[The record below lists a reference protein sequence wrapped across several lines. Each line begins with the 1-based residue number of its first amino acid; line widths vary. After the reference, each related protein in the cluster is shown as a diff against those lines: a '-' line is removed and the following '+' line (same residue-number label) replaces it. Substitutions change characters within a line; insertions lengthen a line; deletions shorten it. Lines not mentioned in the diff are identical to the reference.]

1 MRILGLETSCDDT
14 GAAVIEDGRLLSNIV
29 AAQLEHSQYGGVVP
43 EIASRLHELNIYRTA
58 GEALVAAAI
67 DRQDLD
73 GVAVTYGPGLAG
85 ALMVGLNFA
94 KGLAQSLDIPFVGVD
109 HMEGHLWANF
119 LSSPEQLDDRPFL
132 CLLVSGGHTHIWR
145 VDGTGNYALI
155 GATVDD
161 AAGEAFDK
169 GARLLG
175 LSYPGGP
182 AIQKT
187 ATGMDSTVV
196 KFPRP
201 FVGTEHCNFSFSG
214 LKTALYYYMQKL
226 TDQLSSEQLGEIAAG
241 YQAAIID
248 CLMDRLHQAVK
259 LTGLKRVFI
268 AGGVSANQHLRNRM
282 DDWSA
287 NTDISCAYPPL
298 EYCTDNAAMIALAGY
313 QRIMAGQNDSLSLD
327 INPNLRLDK
336 IAQD

>member
-14 GAAVIEDGRLLSNIV
+14 GAAVIEDGRLLSNII
-29 AAQLEHSQYGGVVP
+29 AGQLEHNQYGGVVP
-43 EIASRLHELNIYRTA
+43 EVASRLHELNIYRTTE
-58 GEALVAAAI
+58 EALAAAAL
-67 DRQDLD
+67 DHRELD

-94 KGLAQSLDIPFVGVD
+94 KGLAQALDIPFVGVD

-119 LSSPEQLDDRPFL
+119 LSRPEELDDRPFL
-132 CLLVSGGHTHIWR
+132 CLLVSGGHTHIWH
-145 VDGTGNYALI
+145 VDGVGNYALV

-182 AIQKT
+182 AIQLAATDRDAT
-187 ATGMDSTVV
+187 AV

-201 FVGTEHCNFSFSG
+201 FAGTEHCNYSFSG
-214 LKTALYYYMQKL
+214 LKTALYYYIQKL
-226 TDQLSSEQLGEIAAG
+226 PAPPSRSQLGEIAAG

-248 CLMDRLHQAVK
+248 CLLDRLHQAVK
-259 LTGLKRVFI
+259 LTGLKRVYI
-268 AGGVSANQHLRNRM
+268 AGGVSANQLLRSRM
-282 DDWSA
+282 DEWSA
-287 NTDISCAYPPL
+287 ATDIACAYPPL
-298 EYCTDNAAMIALAGY
+298 EFCTDNAAMIGLAGY
-313 QRIMAGQNDSLSLD
+313 QRILAGQHDSLNLD
-327 INPNLRLDK
+327 INPNLRLDQ
-336 IAQD
+336 IAKD